1 MARLGLRSFVR
12 LARLA
17 WRIVYRS
24 GRRSLTIVV
33 VASLLAAVL
42 QGLVVVGL
50 RSLVRETSRLGR
62 DVATEPAL
70 RAMVVVTALAT
81 AGAVVRLAAAA
92 TQRLLGEQTTAWTS
106 QLLVRRTATAELI
119 DFELPSFHDQLS
131 RTLIALGSRPTLMV
145 NALVGFVGGTLG
157 SVALL
162 IAIAA
167 IDRSLAVIIVVG
179 LAPLWAA
186 ATVVA
191 RMSARLDRQD
201 TERARQRSY
210 LQFLLTSRTSAA
222 EQRAFGLSHSLRSR
236 MASLWDQR
244 LTELEGGLRRRLLF
258 GAIARVV
265 SAAALLG
272 VGYLVLRSVRSGTI
286 TGAEGLVASGA
297 IAVLGMRAQDVMES
311 VGQLYESAVFLAD
324 AESFLGTTS
333 LDEPALEPATVW
345 PSVDVALSNV
355 SFRYPSGNRDAVT
368 DVSIAIKPGEMV
380 ALVGPNGCGKTTLAL
395 ITAGLLSPSSG
406 TVTWN
411 GIDVSTL
418 DARERQAQAGVLFQE
433 FVRYQLTVRDNVL
446 FGDVERPERPDDM
459 TTALGLAGTSFLD
472 GLPRGVDTGL
482 GPEFTGGTS
491 LSGGQWQRLAAARTL
506 YRRSPFLV
514 FDEPTSALD
523 ATAEAELFANLR
535 AAFADRAVL
544 VISHRLA
551 NLATCDR
558 IYTLDHG
565 RVVDSG
571 THEELIERPGLY
583 QTMFRVQA
591 ASYGLDHS

>member
-1 MARLGLRSFVR
+1 MARLGVRSFLR

-24 GRRSLTIVV
+24 SRRSLTIVV
-33 VASLLAAVL
+33 TTSLIAAAL
-42 QGLVVVGL
+42 QGLMVVGL
-50 RSLVRETSRLGR
+50 RTLVREASRLGR
-62 DVATEPAL
+62 GIDNASAL
-70 RAMVVVTALAT
+70 RAMAIVTALAT
-81 AGAVVRLAAAA
+81 LGAIVRLAAAA
-92 TQRLLGEQTTAWTS
+92 TQRLLGEQTTAWAS
-106 QLLVRRTATAELI
+106 QLLVRRTAAAELI
-119 DFELPSFHDQLS
+119 DFELPAFHDQLS
-131 RTLIALGSRPTLMV
+131 RTLMALGSRPTLMV

-167 IDRSLAVIIVVG
+167 IDGPLALIIVVG

-222 EQRAFGLSHSLRSR
+222 EQRAFGLSNSLRSR
-236 MASLWDQR
+236 MASLWKQR
-244 LTELEGGLRRRLLF
+244 LTELEHGLRRRLIF
-258 GAIARVV
+258 GAVARVV

-272 VGYLVLRSVRSGTI
+272 VGYLVLRSVRNGTI

-297 IAVLGMRAQDVMES
+297 IAVLGMRAQDVMQS

-324 AESFLGTTS
+324 AESFLGATS
-333 LDEPALEPATVW
+333 LDEPIVEPAAVW
-345 PSVDVALSNV
+345 PSVAVALDGV
-355 SFRYPSGNRDAVT
+355 TFRYPSGSRDALAA
-368 DVSIAIKPGEMV
+368 VSIAVNPGEMV

-395 ITAGLLSPSSG
+395 ISAGLLAPTGG

-411 GIDVSTL
+411 GSDVTAL
-418 DARERQAQAGVLFQE
+418 DTRERQAQAGVLFQE

-446 FGDVERPERPDDM
+446 FGDVERPERSVDM
-459 TTALGLAGTSFLD
+459 TSALELAGTSFLD
-472 GLPRGVDTGL
+472 GLPQGLDTGL
-482 GPEFTGGTS
+482 GPEFSGGTS

-523 ATAEAELFANLR
+523 ANAEATLFANLR
-535 AAFADRAVL
+535 NAFADRAVL

-551 NLATCDR
+551 NLAACDR
-558 IYTLDHG
+558 IYVLDEG
-565 RVVDSG
+565 KVVDSG
-571 THEELIERPGLY
+571 SHQELVARPGLY
-583 QTMFRVQA
+583 QEMYRVQA
-591 ASYGLDHS
+591 ASYGHL

>member
-1 MARLGLRSFVR
+1 MARLGVRSFLR

-24 GRRSLTIVV
+24 SRRSLTIVV
-33 VASLLAAVL
+33 TTSLIAAAL
-42 QGLVVVGL
+42 QGLMVVGL
-50 RSLVRETSRLGR
+50 RTLVREASRLGR
-62 DVATEPAL
+62 GIDNASAL
-70 RAMVVVTALAT
+70 RAMAIVTALAT
-81 AGAVVRLAAAA
+81 LGAIVRLAAAA
-92 TQRLLGEQTTAWTS
+92 TQRLLGEQTTAWAS
-106 QLLVRRTATAELI
+106 QLLVRRTAAAELI
-119 DFELPSFHDQLS
+119 DFELPAFHDQLS
-131 RTLIALGSRPTLMV
+131 RTLMALGSRPTLMV

-167 IDRSLAVIIVVG
+167 IDGPLALIIVVG

-222 EQRAFGLSHSLRSR
+222 EQRAFGLSNSLRSR
-236 MASLWDQR
+236 MASLWKQR
-244 LTELEGGLRRRLLF
+244 LTELEHGLRRRLIF
-258 GAIARVV
+258 GAVARVV

-272 VGYLVLRSVRSGTI
+272 VGYLVLRSVRNGTI

-297 IAVLGMRAQDVMES
+297 IAVLGMRAQDVMQS

-324 AESFLGTTS
+324 AESFLGATS
-333 LDEPALEPATVW
+333 LDEPIVEPAAVW
-345 PSVDVALSNV
+345 PSVAVALDGV
-355 SFRYPSGNRDAVT
+355 TFRYPSGSRDALAA
-368 DVSIAIKPGEMV
+368 VSIAVNPGEMV

-395 ITAGLLSPSSG
+395 ISAGLLAPTGG

-411 GIDVSTL
+411 GSDVTAL
-418 DARERQAQAGVLFQE
+418 DTRERQAQAGVLFQE

-446 FGDVERPERPDDM
+446 FGDVERPERSVDM
-459 TTALGLAGTSFLD
+459 TSALELAGTSFLD
-472 GLPRGVDTGL
+472 GLPQGLDTGL
-482 GPEFTGGTS
+482 GPEFSGGTS

-523 ATAEAELFANLR
+523 ANAEATLFANLR
-535 AAFADRAVL
+535 NAFADRAVL

-551 NLATCDR
+551 NLAACDR
-558 IYTLDHG
+558 IYVLDEG
-565 RVVDSG
+565 TVVDSG
-571 THEELIERPGLY
+571 SHQELVARPGLY
-583 QTMFRVQA
+583 QEMYRVQA
-591 ASYGLDHS
+591 ASYGHL

>member
-1 MARLGLRSFVR
+1 MARLGVRSFVR

-24 GRRSLTIVV
+24 SRRSLTIVV
-33 VASLLAAVL
+33 TTSLIAAAL
-42 QGLVVVGL
+42 QGLIVVGL
-50 RSLVRETSRLGR
+50 RTLVREASRLGR
-62 DVATEPAL
+62 GTDNAPAL
-70 RAMVVVTALAT
+70 RAMALVTALAT
-81 AGAVVRLAAAA
+81 VGAIVRLAAAA
-92 TQRLLGEQTTAWTS
+92 TQRLLGEQTTAWAS
-106 QLLVRRTATAELI
+106 QLLVRRTAAAELI
-119 DFELPSFHDQLS
+119 DFELPAFHDQLS
-131 RTLIALGSRPTLMV
+131 RTLIALSSRPTLMV

-167 IDRSLAVIIVVG
+167 IDGSLALIIVVG

-222 EQRAFGLSHSLRSR
+222 EQRAFGLGNSLRAR
-236 MASLWDQR
+236 MASLWKQR
-244 LTELEGGLRRRLLF
+244 LTELEHGLRRRLIF
-258 GAIARVV
+258 GALARVV

-272 VGYLVLRSVRSGTI
+272 VGYLVLRSVRNGAI

-297 IAVLGMRAQDVMES
+297 IAVLGMRAQGVMES

-324 AESFLGTTS
+324 AESFLGATS
-333 LDEPALEPATVW
+333 LDEPIVEPAAVW
-345 PSVDVALSNV
+345 PSVAVALDTV
-355 SFRYPSGNRDAVT
+355 TFRYPSGNRDALSA
-368 DVSIAIKPGEMV
+368 VSIAVNPGEMV

-395 ITAGLLSPSSG
+395 ISAGLLAPSFG

-411 GIDVSTL
+411 GNDVATM
-418 DARERQAQAGVLFQE
+418 DTRQRQAQAGVLFQE
-433 FVRYQLTVRDNVL
+433 FMRYQLTVRDNVL
-446 FGDVERPERPDDM
+446 FGDVERPERSDDM
-459 TTALGLAGTSFLD
+459 ASALALAGTSFLD
-472 GLPRGVDTGL
+472 GLPRGIDTGL
-482 GPEFTGGTS
+482 GPEFSGGTS

-523 ATAEAELFANLR
+523 ANAEATLFANLR
-535 AAFADRAVL
+535 NAFADRAVL

-551 NLATCDR
+551 NLAACDR
-558 IYTLDHG
+558 IYVLDEG
-565 RVVDSG
+565 TVVDSG
-571 THEELIERPGLY
+571 SHQELVARPGLY
-583 QTMFRVQA
+583 QEMYRVQA
-591 ASYGLDHS
+591 ASYGHL